1 MAISLPALNLN
12 KSQVA
17 PPSDLLIKSEKLL
30 FFRLAF
36 AAVGL
41 ALWLAFWLFGSAV
54 FEYAATGGAIAFV
67 LAYSAVGLILMLT
80 KIIQSRKQLNIAN
93 AILIGLDVLTL
104 TGLVH
109 FTLGI
114 KSDLYVLY
122 LIPILISSYVS
133 GQRGTYL
140 AALAVSVSYVGV
152 LVMENLSSLPYLVSP
167 QQGTILSNYTSKL
180 WSHILGRSVLLVSVA
195 FIWARF
201 VSAMSR
207 VAREGE
213 DQLREKLEDNNRMV
227 AEIQTQAQREAL
239 INSINSALRGT
250 LDLDFILKTAADE
263 LARALGVFRCA
274 IVCRLSDT
282 GDPFVCEANPDDPD
296 LAARKR
302 RDLVYFDARV
312 LTFLLNE
319 KKLYTAANLV
329 EGSTPTFLFANPADD
344 ERFKDIAD
352 KLSEEG
358 YGSLVVQPMMYSNV
372 SKGIIIIAEI
382 DPRRDWAASD
392 LDLAR
397 SVAGQVAVAVEQA
410 SLIEELSLI
419 NEDLTQKNLN
429 LDAKNSELRTM
440 QSQLIHQEKMA
451 SLGRLVAG
459 IAHELNNPINF
470 VHGNLPYLK
479 EYFADLKK
487 LIETMDTLVG
497 EREEELKQ
505 LKERMKY
512 DFLVT
517 DLDNIIADLEEGAER
532 IRHIIRNLKSFSRL
546 DEADLKEASIHEGIE
561 STLKIL
567 SQYYGRDQIPLSKKF
582 GEIPSI
588 LCYPGQLNQV
598 WMNLLSNAAQAV
610 AEKSD
615 GKVEVATSVEG
626 NNIVVSVADNGPG
639 IKPEIRSKIFD
650 PFFTTKPVG
659 QGTGLGLSI
668 CHSIVER
675 HGGKIEMRSRTNK
688 GTVFTVTLPIHNSP
702 DEIRK
707 HADPNIYSAAD
718 F

>member
-1 MAISLPALNLN
+1 MAISLPALN
-12 KSQVA
+12 KPQAA

-67 LAYSAVGLILMLT
+67 LAYTAVGLILMLT
-80 KIIQSRKQLNIAN
+80 RTIQSRKQLNIAN
-93 AILIGLDVLTL
+93 AIFIGLDVLTL
-104 TGLVH
+104 TALVH

-114 KSDLYVLY
+114 QSDLYVLY

-140 AALAVSVSYVGV
+140 AALAVSVCYVGV
-152 LVMENLSSLPYLVSP
+152 LVIENLSSLPYLVSP
-167 QQGTILSNYTSKL
+167 EQGTILSNYTTKL
-180 WSHILGRSVLLVSVA
+180 WSRILGRSVLLVSVA

-213 DQLREKLEDNNRMV
+213 NQLREKLEDNNRMV

-239 INSINSALRGT
+239 INSINSALRST

-274 IVCRLSDT
+274 IVCRLSDS
-282 GDPFVCEANPDDPD
+282 GDPFVCEANPDDDD
-296 LAARKR
+296 LTARKR

-312 LTFLLNE
+312 LTFLLND
-319 KKLYTAANLV
+319 KTLYTSANLL
-329 EGSTPTFLFANPADD
+329 EGSTPTFLFANPSED
-344 ERFKDIAD
+344 ERFKEIAD
-352 KLSEEG
+352 KLKEG
-358 YGSLVVQPMMYSNV
+358 YGSLVVQPMMYSSV

-382 DPRRDWAASD
+382 DPRRDWSVSD
-392 LDLAR
+392 LDLIR

-429 LDAKNSELRTM
+429 LDTKNVELRTM

-487 LIETMDTLVG
+487 LIETMDGLVG

-567 SQYYGRDQIPLSKKF
+567 SQYYGRDKIPLSKKF
-582 GEIPSI
+582 TEIPPI

-610 AEKSD
+610 AEKPD

-626 NNIVVSVADNGPG
+626 NNVIVSVSDNGPG

-688 GTVFTVTLPIHNSP
+688 GTVFTVTLPIHSSP
-702 DEIRK
+702 DEIRR
-707 HADPNIYSAAD
+707 HADQNIYSAAD